1 MHNLLLRNVY
11 ETSGLN
17 MASVGVAMLLVKMT

>member
-11 ETSGLN
+11 ETSELNVAGVGL
-17 MASVGVAMLLVKMT
+17 AMLLVKIT